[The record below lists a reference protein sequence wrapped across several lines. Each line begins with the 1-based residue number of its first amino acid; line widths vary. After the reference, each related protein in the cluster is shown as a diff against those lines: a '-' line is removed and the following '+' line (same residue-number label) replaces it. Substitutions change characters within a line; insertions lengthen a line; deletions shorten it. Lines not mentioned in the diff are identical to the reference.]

1 MFRTYVYSR
10 SDCICQISRCSAG
23 AGVGS
28 GEVGRRFHFGGAVP
42 ACARY
47 SFFHRIPYKDVFQF
61 VGCRRVLSVG
71 VKGGFDAAYRHS
83 CYESAQLGCH
93 TGVAACAQCESG
105 VATTVFYVSAHGQ
118 TILGL
123 GIVQCNC
130 FLQEVGFIQDA

>member
-47 SFFHRIPYKDVFQF
+47 SFFHGIPHKDVFQF

-71 VKGGFDAAYRHS
+71 VKFGSDAAYGHS
-83 CYESAQLGCH
+83 CNEPAQPGCH
-93 TGVAACAQCESG
+93 TGVDACAQCEGG
-105 VATTVFYVSAHGQ
+105 VAITVFYVSAHGQ

-123 GIVQCNC
+123 GITQFNC
-130 FLQEVGFIQDA
+130 SLQEVGLVQDA